1 MSRLSQLT
9 CAALLLVAAP
19 ALAGQGPTPAP
30 SPQAPVQA
38 RPGGPESE
46 TPRTDQTVDVTSGMQ
61 LVLSSQA
68 GEATIRAWDRD
79 AVRVQARTAPASGS
93 RSRPPTTPC
102 GCGPAPPRD
111 HAARPAS
118 STTPSPCR
126 GGCR

>member
-9 CAALLLVAAP
+9 CAALLLGAAP
-19 ALAGQGPTPAP
+19 AFAGQGATPAP

-46 TPRTDQTVDVTSGMQ
+46 TPRTDQTVDVTRGMQ

-79 AVRVQARTAPASGS
+79 AVRVQ
-93 RSRPPTTPC
+93 
-102 GCGPAPPRD
+102 
-111 HAARPAS
+111 
-118 STTPSPCR
+118 
-126 GGCR
+126 